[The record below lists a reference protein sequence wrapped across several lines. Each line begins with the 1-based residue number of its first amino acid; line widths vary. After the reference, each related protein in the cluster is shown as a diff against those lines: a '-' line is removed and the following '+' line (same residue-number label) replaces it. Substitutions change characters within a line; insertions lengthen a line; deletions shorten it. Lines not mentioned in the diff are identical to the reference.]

1 MGLCLAAASPTGMST
16 HSAAAYVTAS
26 LAPDFFFL
34 PLAFVLGRENKRRF
48 WIPRN
53 ADWEGARARHPRATA
68 LSWDAPYSLLGAA
81 LVIGLLAKWAGVGL
95 AIAYGLHIAVDYPT
109 HSGEWSVRPWYP
121 FSKRPLQGVS
131 SAWEWPMAAMARAWG
146 VWALVLVTVI
156 VVRSR

>member
-1 MGLCLAAASPTGMST
+1 
-16 HSAAAYVTAS
+16 
-26 LAPDFFFL
+26 
-34 PLAFVLGRENKRRF
+34 
-48 WIPRN
+48 
-53 ADWEGARARHPRATA
+53 
-68 LSWDAPYSLLGAA
+68 LGAA

-146 VWALVLVTVI
+146 VWALVLVTVP
-156 VVRSR
+156 RPAPLLTRFCPMMQRHSDRARESKL